1 MSIQSIERVS
11 AILSLFSLERPWL
24 GVSEIAKAMGLPKT
38 TVSSLVRTLRE
49 VGFLSQ
55 DSETRRYT
63 LGQKLLNMGI
73 IVEDTLEINQKA
85 QGPAKDLAEKTGL
98 ICRVAIWDEDA
109 ALVTLDVVPREVEV
123 LARRIGPRV
132 AAYATS
138 QGRAILAFLPPNEL
152 QKYLIRIKFTAF
164 TPFTITRKGELEKEL
179 AETRRRGY
187 AVNNQELVQGRASIA
202 VPIFQRGG
210 RVAAA
215 ISLVGSPERIFSQSL
230 MALVRNVQ
238 NVATEISRLMGYTPE
253 SPQIERVKM
262 IGHYAG
268 EVVRDLGRS
277 RHRNSKFHSKEERR

>member
-24 GVSEIAKAMGLPKT
+24 GVSEIARFMGLPKT
-38 TVSSLVRTLRE
+38 TASSLVRTLLE

-63 LGQKLLNMGI
+63 LGQRLLNLGI

-109 ALVTLDVVPREVEV
+109 ALITLDVIPREVDV

-138 QGRAILAFLPPNEL
+138 HGRAMLAFLPPNDL
-152 QKYLIRIKFTAF
+152 QKYLKRIKFSAF
-164 TPFTITRKGELEKEL
+164 TPFTITRKDELEKEL
-179 AETRRRGY
+179 AETRRKGY
-187 AVNNQELVQGRASIA
+187 AVNNQGLVQGRASIA

-215 ISLVGSPERIFSQSL
+215 ISLVGSPERVLSKDL
-230 MALVRNVQ
+230 THLVRNLQ
-238 NVATEISRLMGYTPE
+238 NTAAEVSRLMGYTPGT
-253 SPQIERVKM
+253 SPMEAVKTR
-262 IGHYAG
+262 G
-268 EVVRDLGRS
+268 RPLGRVLLDQGQS
-277 RHRNSKFHSKEERR
+277 RHKSFQFHSEEE

>member
-11 AILSLFSLERPWL
+11 AILALFSLERPWL
-24 GVSEIAKAMGLPKT
+24 GVSEIARVMGLPKT
-38 TVSSLVRTLRE
+38 TVSSLVRTLLE

-63 LGQKLLNMGI
+63 LGQRLLNLGI

-85 QGPAKDLAEKTGL
+85 QGPAKDLAGKTGL

-109 ALVTLDVVPREVEV
+109 ALITLDVIPREVEV

-138 QGRAILAFLPPNEL
+138 HGRAILAFLPPNEL
-152 QKYLIRIKFTAF
+152 QKYLKRIKFIAF
-164 TPFTITRKGELEKEL
+164 TPFTITSKDELVKEL

-187 AVNNQELVQGRASIA
+187 AVNNQGLVQGRGSIA

-210 RVAAA
+210 RVLAA
-215 ISLVGSPERIFSQSL
+215 ISLVGSPERIFSQNL
-230 MALVRNVQ
+230 TVLVRNVQ
-238 NVATEISRLMGYTPE
+238 NAATEISRLMGYTPE
-253 SPQIERVKM
+253 SAQIERVKM
-262 IGHYAG
+262 PGHPAG
-268 EVVRDLGRS
+268 EVLRDRGRS
-277 RHRNSKFHSKEERR
+277 GHRSSRFHHKEE